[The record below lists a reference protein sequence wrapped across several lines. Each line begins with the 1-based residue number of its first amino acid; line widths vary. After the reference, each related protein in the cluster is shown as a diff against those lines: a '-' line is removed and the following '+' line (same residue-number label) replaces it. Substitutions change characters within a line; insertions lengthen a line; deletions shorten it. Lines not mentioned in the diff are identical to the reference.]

1 MAAQREELKKA
12 KDATKE
18 ARAEA
23 RERLKDLRQNFV
35 KQQIV
40 NRKEIHDRLQEIKG
54 KLRNDQSKPTGQ
66 ATDGTLSIALT
77 LLPIESGQAEKD
89 WIKDVTRR
97 PGRVAWFF
105 VERMASFRD
114 WQRRATP
121 WFCLFGLGL
130 TRQGGSQVGHLR
142 SCSASLDSV

>member
-1 MAAQREELKKA
+1 MRPELPEDVKKLIADFQKAREDFMAAQREELKKA

-66 ATDGTLSIALT
+66 ATDGT
-77 LLPIESGQAEKD
+77 
-89 WIKDVTRR
+89 R
-97 PGRVAWFF
+97 P
-105 VERMASFRD
+105 
-114 WQRRATP
+114 
-121 WFCLFGLGL
+121 
-130 TRQGGSQVGHLR
+130 
-142 SCSASLDSV
+142 